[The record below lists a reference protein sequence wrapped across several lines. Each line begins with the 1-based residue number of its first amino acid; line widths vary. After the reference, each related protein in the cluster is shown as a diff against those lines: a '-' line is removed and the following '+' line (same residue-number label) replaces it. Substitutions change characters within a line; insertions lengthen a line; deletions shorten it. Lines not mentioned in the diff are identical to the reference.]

1 MNQEQ
6 WTAVSTYFCDLLVRS
21 DVALDTA
28 LTSSD
33 EAGEMK
39 YDRFPSEA

>member
-1 MNQEQ
+1 MEGG
-6 WTAVSTYFCDLLVRS
+6 WYLFCELLVYS

-33 EAGEMK
+33 EAGERR